1 MSVAVLAGVVAVLA
15 LAVNLAVHQV
25 EQGTRAGALGPCTV
39 RDLLCLHRSCR
50 RLLPG
55 LYRRIQFLCVIRCD
69 VM

>member
-25 EQGTRAGALGPCTV
+25 EQGTRAGALWSCIV
-39 RDLLCLHRSCR
+39 RDLQCLHRSCG
-50 RLLPG
+50 RLLSG
-55 LYRRIQFLCVIRCD
+55 SNQRIQFLCD